1 MNFSQIA
8 VVIALFTSDSA
19 TAATIE
25 GLKSPQNLSPSKS
38 VSGMFD
44 PFREALTCDI
54 LISQNMIYTSG
65 QVEDL
70 CRIAYHNCIIQ
81 GLLKGQIANTKSDA
95 DLPVGATISELKA
108 DLTYSNR
115 VVSFYLRGCQLAIKA
130 TYGGTREMT
139 TQTLQEAAGY

>member
-19 TAATIE
+19 TAGRIE

-54 LISQNMIYTSG
+54 LVSQNMIYTSG

-70 CRIAYHNCIIQ
+70 CRIAYHHCIIQ
-81 GLLKGQIANTKSDA
+81 GLLKEQIANTNSDTT
-95 DLPVGATISELKA
+95 LPVGVTLKELQS
-108 DLTYSNR
+108 DFIYSKHLM
-115 VVSFYLRGCQLAIKA
+115 SFYLRGCQLAIKA
-130 TYGGTREMT
+130 TYGGTLEMT
-139 TQTLQEAAGY
+139 TKTLQEAAGY